1 MSSLAAL
8 RSTGGKVL
16 IGACTGRSGVAS
28 RNFGSLKAA
37 SGTA

>member
-1 MSSLAAL
+1 
-8 RSTGGKVL
+8 VL
-16 IGACTGRSGVAS
+16 IGACIGRSGVAP